1 MSFSGQSEIGQV
13 KIFTTD
19 KRGFTADEIADRAV
33 EKIIQ
38 VGENVAPEIAKQARL
53 YREEIRKVLVKY
65 LTEAQQ
71 SERQTIRANLVREGY
86 KEIALLIGD
95 I

>member
-13 KIFTTD
+13 KVFTTD

-38 VGENVAPEIAKQARL
+38 VGENVAPEVAKQARL

-71 SERQTIRANLVREGY
+71 SERQTIRANLVHEGY
-86 KEIALLIGD
+86 EEIAHLIGD

>member
-38 VGENVAPEIAKQARL
+38 VGENIAPEIAKQARL

-71 SERQTIRANLVREGY
+71 SERQTIRANLVRQGY
-86 KEIALLIGD
+86 EEIALLTGD